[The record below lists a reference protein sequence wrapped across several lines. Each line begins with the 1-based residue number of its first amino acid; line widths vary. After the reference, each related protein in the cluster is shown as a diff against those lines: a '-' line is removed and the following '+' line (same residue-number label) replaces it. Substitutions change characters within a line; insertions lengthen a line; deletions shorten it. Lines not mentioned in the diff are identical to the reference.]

1 MLKNLVAYADGY
13 DRSWSI
19 GAQGQVEERFL
30 LYFEQVDGRSALI
43 AQTALELG
51 VHLDV
56 INRWQ
61 NAFGQA
67 DAMGLAFNRARTS
80 VRLYLQYW
88 DILAAQVQRGD
99 IHPFPVYLGFKSLPS
114 GQHRDDVYV
123 CAPLAPA
130 AQFMPPISAALARIG
145 ISDLSAL
152 APLSAETCIFTQT
165 QSDTRRSFLATVR
178 RANLDRS
185 AVCKMLQS
193 LPNLPY
199 AAEIQRH
206 AKGKDL
212 MHIAGGQ
219 DSLKGDFT
227 TLYFTCEQGE
237 VLRALD

>member
-30 LYFEQVDGRSALI
+30 LFFDHLDERSTLI
-43 AQTALELG
+43 AQTALDLG
-51 VHLDV
+51 VHPDV
-56 INRWQ
+56 ISRWQ
-61 NAFGQA
+61 DAFEQA

-80 VRLYLQYW
+80 IRLYLQYW
-88 DILAAQVQRGD
+88 DVLAAQVQRGD
-99 IHPFPVYLGFKSLPS
+99 IHPFAVYLGFKSLPN

-123 CAPLAPA
+123 CAPLAPT

-145 ISDLSAL
+145 VTDLAAL

-165 QSDTRRSFLATVR
+165 ESDTRRSFLATVR
-178 RANLDRS
+178 RADLDRS
-185 AVCKMLQS
+185 AVCKMLKF
-193 LPNLPY
+193 LPNSPY

-206 AKGKDL
+206 AEGEDL
-212 MHIAGGQ
+212 LHIAGGQ

-227 TLYFTCEQGE
+227 TLYFTCEQDE